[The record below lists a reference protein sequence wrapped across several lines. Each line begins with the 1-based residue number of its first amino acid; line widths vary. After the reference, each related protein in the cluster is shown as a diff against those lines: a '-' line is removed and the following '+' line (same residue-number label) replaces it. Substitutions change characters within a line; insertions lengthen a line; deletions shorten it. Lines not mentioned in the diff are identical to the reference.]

1 MVVQHPLFQLK
12 GAPRVSFIK
21 NEEERR
27 HFNRK
32 MLKHLTP
39 EQKEEL
45 KALHI
50 DMWEGFN
57 RVLKQMPKA
66 LWLSFRYYNTGLDIH
81 ISRLLG
87 CFVFEWKTCK
97 QFSCCAATWFILYYV
112 HYEIFDNENV
122 FVVFCVIN
130 TFISRG
136 NYDNIQMKC

>member
-1 MVVQHPLFQLK
+1 MVVQRPLFQLK
-12 GAPRVSFIK
+12 GAPKVSFIK

-66 LWLSFRYYNTGLDIH
+66 LWLSFRYYQYRVGYSH
-81 ISRLLG
+81 
-87 CFVFEWKTCK
+87 
-97 QFSCCAATWFILYYV
+97 Q
-112 HYEIFDNENV
+112 
-122 FVVFCVIN
+122 
-130 TFISRG
+130 
-136 NYDNIQMKC
+136 

>member
-1 MVVQHPLFQLK
+1 MVVQRPLFQLK
-12 GAPRVSFIK
+12 GAPKVSFIK

-57 RVLKQMPKA
+57 RVLKQMPNG
-66 LWLSFRYYNTGLDIH
+66 LFRQNLNGTGTGTLADIMLCNSH
-81 ISRLLG
+81 CSGTRNFHVCLCVLNRDPNVPRGFVDIMLG
-87 CFVFEWKTCK
+87 NDVTFV
-97 QFSCCAATWFILYYV
+97 
-112 HYEIFDNENV
+112 
-122 FVVFCVIN
+122 
-130 TFISRG
+130 
-136 NYDNIQMKC
+136 